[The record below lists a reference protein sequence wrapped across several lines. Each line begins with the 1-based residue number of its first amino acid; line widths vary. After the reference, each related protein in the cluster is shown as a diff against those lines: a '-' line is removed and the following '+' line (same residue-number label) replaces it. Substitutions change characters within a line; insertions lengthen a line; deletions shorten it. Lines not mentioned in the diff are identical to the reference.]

1 MSRPWFSDPPPELLC
16 LSILWSSPP
25 LSQGWTCFSQTFRT
39 TPPQL
44 TQRYFLGKLRPK
56 SYFCPATACHRLSQ
70 ELTFNLNL
78 SRWASG
84 NVKRSVSQVVTP
96 ALALIFTQLGC
107 QHLSSHISLADSF
120 GFLFSPFL
128 HHTPFTV
135 LCSPSLAPTPEK
147 LCLGAGALS
156 HWLERASTGQR
167 AFRTEATRPSDS
179 QHTHSPPRRHCPD
192 SSQAVTP
199 SSVWSCSFQSD
210 LACHSDYAFWL
221 IFYEA

>member
-1 MSRPWFSDPPPELLC
+1 MLKHFMVLATPVPRLGLLLRDLQNHPTSVNPEILLRQAQTEKLL
-16 LSILWSSPP
+16 LS
-25 LSQGWTCFSQTFRT
+25 
-39 TPPQL
+39 
-44 TQRYFLGKLRPK
+44 
-56 SYFCPATACHRLSQ
+56 CHRLSQ

-128 HHTPFTV
+128 HHTPFTA
-135 LCSPSLAPTPEK
+135 LCSPSSAPTPEK
-147 LCLGAGALS
+147 LCLGAGALF